1 MRPYGHQTRA
11 ASYKK
16 GVAKVGAADCL
27 SSRKTLAKRAMALE
41 GPLPQGERAGLRCV
55 SFDARLGRGCKQR
68 TSGETQRRVSP
79 DEFYPQRIRVESF
92 LLHIASL
99 SL

>member
-1 MRPYGHQTRA
+1 M
-11 ASYKK
+11 
-16 GVAKVGAADCL
+16 GAADCL
-27 SSRKTLAKRAMALE
+27 SLRKTLAKRAMALE

-55 SFDARLGRGCKQR
+55 SFDARLGRGAN
-68 TSGETQRRVSP
+68 SGPAAKHSDESRRMSFIH
-79 DEFYPQRIRVESF
+79 ERIRVESF

>member
-41 GPLPQGERAGLRCV
+41 GPLPQGERAFGACPSMHAWEGGANSGPAAKHSDESRRM
-55 SFDARLGRGCKQR
+55 SFIHK
-68 TSGETQRRVSP
+68 
-79 DEFYPQRIRVESF
+79 RIRVESF